1 MAFVSNCFALFS
13 RHTHTQT
20 HKIPLPP
27 QSLFVTCASVLCRSR
42 EFDQYAHLHIL
53 HTVMFT
59 IEMHINRNFYSR
71 TFKHSW
77 MNLAKRKADKCFR
90 ARFQLQKATYELI
103 EWENSMLRHLN
114 VSRTKQWLWVVNL
127 FAVVVVFC
135 EKNTERERE
144 SEIYTQRLNIYFGGR
159 DQGIRLAKW
168 SHLRCVDD
176 SNRAGGR
183 ER

>member
-1 MAFVSNCFALFS
+1 MLILIKYENKKNMAFVSNCFALFS
-13 RHTHTQT
+13 RHTHTHTKT

-103 EWENSMLRHLN
+103 EWERENSMLRHLN

-127 FAVVVVFC
+127 FAVVVVCC
-135 EKNTERERE
+135 EKKTQGERERAK
-144 SEIYTQRLNIYFGGR
+144 STHNDWIFTLAA
-159 DQGIRLAKW
+159 GIR
-168 SHLRCVDD
+168 
-176 SNRAGGR
+176 
-183 ER
+183 E